1 MPNIL
6 KPAFYLLLV
15 QFSAVAIAN
24 ENLWS
29 IYQKAIN
36 NDPTFMQQQ
45 FTYEADKEF
54 IEQAKGL
61 LRPQINAS
69 AGAGRINDDIDA
81 ELQSASGEESYNNK
95 NAAITLSQTI
105 WDKSQFENLELSK
118 NQVHLSK
125 LQLANA
131 RQDLFLRIS
140 DRYFN
145 LLAAED
151 TLRVTQRER
160 DTLKEQFDQARD
172 LLDAGLGT
180 STDFFES
187 ESRLKLSEVD
197 ILTAQN
203 SIADNRQAL
212 MEIIG
217 EPIQALA
224 KPDENYPIID
234 PHPFDLNEWIQTAF
248 KNNYELA
255 VAHQQSD
262 IARQNIDIARSGHW
276 PSLNLNAQQT
286 YNDNDDG
293 ISGEIDTTQR
303 RLTLDLTAPIYQGGQ
318 IKSQTREASQRYSA
332 SLKNV
337 DTVARNIERRIRD
350 AYNTVLTSKN
360 QVSALQS
367 AVKAAQNALQARQQS
382 FESGLS
388 TNIEVLDATR
398 DLFSSQRDLLQSRYN
413 YITSTFSLKS
423 LAGILNEQD
432 FKQTS
437 DLLVD

>member
-1 MPNIL
+1 MLRPL
-6 KPAFYLLLV
+6 CVLLLL
-15 QFSAVAIAN
+15 QFASSAAAD

-36 NDPTFMQQQ
+36 NDPVFMQQE

-61 LRPQINAS
+61 LKPQINAS
-69 AGAGRINDDIDA
+69 LGTGRINDDIDA
-81 ELQSASGEESYNNK
+81 AQQSASGEEFYNNK
-95 NAAITLSQTI
+95 NAAITLSQTL
-105 WDKSQFENLELSK
+105 WDKSRFENLELAK

-125 LQLANA
+125 LQLDNA
-131 RQDLFLRIS
+131 RQDLLLRIS
-140 DRYFN
+140 DSYFN

-151 TLRVTQRER
+151 TLAVTQLER
-160 DTLKEQFDQARD
+160 DSLKEQFDQASE

-187 ESRLKLSEVD
+187 ESRLKLAEVD
-197 ILTAQN
+197 ILTAEN

-212 MEIIG
+212 TEIIG
-217 EPIQALA
+217 EPVQALA
-224 KPDENYPIID
+224 KPAEDYPIID
-234 PHPFDLNEWIQTAF
+234 PEPLQLSEWIQTAF
-248 KNNYELA
+248 KNNHELA
-255 VAHQQSD
+255 SAHQQAD
-262 IARQNIDIARSGHW
+262 IARQNIEIARSGHW
-276 PSLNLNAQQT
+276 PSLNLNAQQS

-293 ISGEIDTTQR
+293 VGGEIDTNQR
-303 RLTLDLTAPIYQGGQ
+303 IISLDLTAPIYQGGQ

-350 AYNTVLTSKN
+350 AYNTVVTSKN
-360 QVSALQS
+360 QVTALQS

-388 TNIEVLDATR
+388 TNIEVLDATS
-398 DLFSSQRDLLQSRYN
+398 DLFSAQRDLLQARYN
-413 YITSTFSLKS
+413 YITSMFSLKS
-423 LAGILNEQD
+423 LAGILSETD

-437 DLLVD
+437 DLLVH